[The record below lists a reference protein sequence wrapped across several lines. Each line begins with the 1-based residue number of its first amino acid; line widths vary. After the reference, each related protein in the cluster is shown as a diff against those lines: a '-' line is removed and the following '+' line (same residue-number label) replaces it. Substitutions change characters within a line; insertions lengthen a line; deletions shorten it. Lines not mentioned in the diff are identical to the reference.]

1 MLKEILEES
10 VNGLSWT
17 LQWGQGTIMDLFI
30 PPSARLCN
38 PNLHEGGGVSELV
51 TLYLILGVTAS
62 VHGCLSLYVGPVM
75 SLRLVLGAPRQL
87 G

>member
-1 MLKEILEES
+1 MRGI
-10 VNGLSWT
+10 
-17 LQWGQGTIMDLFI
+17 
-30 PPSARLCN
+30 
-38 PNLHEGGGVSELV
+38 SELV
-51 TLYLILGVTAS
+51 TLYLILGVNAS

>member
-1 MLKEILEES
+1 M
-10 VNGLSWT
+10 
-17 LQWGQGTIMDLFI
+17 
-30 PPSARLCN
+30 R
-38 PNLHEGGGVSELV
+38 GGGVSELV